1 MGRIRLTQVFPC
13 LLPLRKRQK
22 KLFFYAK
29 MRLDGNH
36 YAEERSEQELPYL
49 LFQTSWPLYSPKIRY
64 DRIYQENK
72 AFNLELAEKVVD
84 QMVIRPG
91 ETFSFWRAV
100 RFEIGRASCRER
112 V

>member
-36 YAEERSEQELPYL
+36 YAEERSEQELP
-49 LFQTSWPLYSPKIRY
+49 
-64 DRIYQENK
+64 
-72 AFNLELAEKVVD
+72 
-84 QMVIRPG
+84 
-91 ETFSFWRAV
+91 
-100 RFEIGRASCRER
+100 
-112 V
+112 

>member
-1 MGRIRLTQVFPC
+1 MGRNRLTQVFSC

-49 LFQTSWPLYSPKIRY
+49 LFQTSCRY
-64 DRIYQENK
+64 IVQRSAMTGFIKKTRHSIWN
-72 AFNLELAEKVVD
+72 
-84 QMVIRPG
+84 
-91 ETFSFWRAV
+91 
-100 RFEIGRASCRER
+100 
-112 V
+112 

>member
-36 YAEERSEQELPYL
+36 YAEERSEQELPYAIIPHLWKTYL
-49 LFQTSWPLYSPKIRY
+49 LQRIFSSPGCWPESPCR
-64 DRIYQENK
+64 
-72 AFNLELAEKVVD
+72 
-84 QMVIRPG
+84 
-91 ETFSFWRAV
+91 FS
-100 RFEIGRASCRER
+100 
-112 V
+112 